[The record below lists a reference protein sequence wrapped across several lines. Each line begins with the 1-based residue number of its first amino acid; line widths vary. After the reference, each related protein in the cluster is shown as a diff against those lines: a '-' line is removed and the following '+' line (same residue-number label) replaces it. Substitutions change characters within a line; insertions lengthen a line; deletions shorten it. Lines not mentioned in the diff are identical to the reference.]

1 MIVAT
6 IIYAPE
12 ADDDLI
18 GIVDYI
24 ARDKPGA
31 ARDWLAKIRQTCEL
45 LATQPGIGELRE
57 GFGVSGCRSFSVG
70 NYASFFRPGEGG
82 IEVARII
89 HGSRDM
95 RNL

>member
-1 MIVAT
+1 MAT
-6 IIYAPE
+6 VIYAPQ

-24 ARDKPGA
+24 ARDNPKA
-31 ARDWLAKIRQTCEL
+31 ARDWLAMIRRTCET
-45 LATQPGIGELRE
+45 LATQPEMGEVRAA
-57 GFGVSGCRSFSVG
+57 FGVPGCRSFSVG
-70 NYASFFRPGEGG
+70 NYVIFFRASESG
-82 IEVARII
+82 IEVARVV